1 MGEFLR
7 KFTQLDGKMA
17 KVTLD
22 HCMFGKQIIYCD
34 NLQTINDDKR
44 AGLVLKNQSIYVDKQ
59 HLKEFSI
66 DGDKY
71 KMSDDR
77 FTIIV
82 NVNKQ

>member
-1 MGEFLR
+1 MQEFMR
-7 KFTQLDGKMA
+7 KFEQLNGKMA
-17 KVTLD
+17 KVILD

-44 AGLVLKNQSIYVDKQ
+44 AGLVLKNQSIYVDKR
-59 HLKEFSI
+59 HLKELSI

-71 KMSDDR
+71 TMSDDR

-82 NVNKQ
+82 NVNK